1 MNDDKYNKLC
11 TFAFENKNPHLN
23 YLKQLAGQTAVYGLG
38 TIIPRLMNFLLMTPF
53 YTRVFQKGEYGVVT
67 ELYAYAALLLVL
79 LSYGM
84 ETTFFR
90 YSEKEKNK
98 DVVYSTSFISLLV
111 TSLGFIALIFL
122 FSHPLAELIRHSSH
136 HEYIIYFGLIIG
148 IDSITAI
155 PFARMR
161 QQNKAFRFAIIK
173 IINVLVLIGA
183 NMFFLWICPMIA
195 EHNPSSS
202 LLIFYSPEI
211 GVGYAFI
218 SNLIA
223 SIVTL
228 ILLIPDIFK
237 IKLRFDKTLLRRMLN
252 YAFPILIVGLLGMFN
267 DVSDK
272 IFLKY
277 FWPDRDEAL
286 QIVGIY
292 GANFKLAVLLTIF
305 TQMFRY
311 AAEPFFF
318 AKAKDKDSK
327 QIYANVMKY
336 FVIFELLIFLGVTL
350 YIDFAKYFIDE
361 KFWEGLSIVPIILF
375 AKIFFGIT
383 INLSIWY
390 KLTDKTKYG
399 AYINIVGV
407 VIIILFNVLLIPVW
421 GYMASAWGQFACYFS
436 IMVLSFLLG
445 RKHFRVDYDVKRI
458 FFYTVFA
465 ILLFFVNDYLAISD
479 LIQQT
484 IFSTFLILLFVGVV
498 YFRERGAFA
507 TTR

>member
-1 MNDDKYNKLC
+1 
-11 TFAFENKNPHLN
+11 
-23 YLKQLAGQTAVYGLG
+23 
-38 TIIPRLMNFLLMTPF
+38 MTPF
-53 YTRVFQKGEYGVVT
+53 YTRVFQQGEYGVVT

-79 LSYGM
+79 LTYGM

-98 DVVYSTSFISLLV
+98 DLVYSTSFISLLI
-111 TSLGFIALIFL
+111 TSVSFIVFIFL
-122 FSHPLAELIRHSSH
+122 FSHPIADLIHYSSH

-148 IDSITAI
+148 IDAFASI
-155 PFARMR
+155 PFARLR
-161 QQNKAFRFAIIK
+161 QQNKAFRFAVIK
-173 IINVLVLIGA
+173 VINVVVLIVL
-183 NMFFLWICPMIA
+183 NVFFLWVCPWIA
-195 EHNPSSS
+195 ESNPDS
-202 LLIFYSPEI
+202 LLLVFYSPEI

-237 IKLRFDKTLLRRMLN
+237 IRLKFDKALLKRMLN
-252 YAFPILIVGLLGMFN
+252 YSFPILIVGLLGMFN

-277 FWPDRDEAL
+277 FWPDKEEAL

-327 QIYANVMKY
+327 KIYADVMKY

-361 KFWEGLSIVPIILF
+361 KFWEGLRIVPIILF

-390 KLTDKTKYG
+390 KLTDKTRYG
-399 AYINIVGV
+399 AYINLVGAI
-407 VIIILFNVLLIPVW
+407 VIISFNVMLIPVW

-436 IMVLSFLLG
+436 IMLLSFFLG
-445 RKHFRVDYDVKRI
+445 RKHFRVDYDIRQI
-458 FFYTVFA
+458 FIYTVFA
-465 ILLFFVNDYLAISD
+465 VVLFLIKDNLSIEDMLLRTLV
-479 LIQQT
+479 
-484 IFSTFLILLFVGVV
+484 STLLILLFVGVV
-498 YFRERGAFA
+498 YFRERGVFVG
-507 TTR
+507 TTKQD

>member
-1 MNDDKYNKLC
+1 M
-11 TFAFENKNPHLN
+11 N
-23 YLKQLAGQTAVYGLG
+23 YLKQLAGQTAIYGLG

-67 ELYAYAALLLVL
+67 ELYAYAALFLVL
-79 LSYGM
+79 LTYGM

-98 DVVYSTSFISLLV
+98 DRVYSTSFISLLV
-111 TSLGFIALIFL
+111 TSLGFIVIIFL
-122 FSHPLAELIRHSSH
+122 FSHSIADLIRYSSH
-136 HEYIIYFGLIIG
+136 HEYIIFFGLIIG

-155 PFARMR
+155 PFARLR

-195 EHNPSSS
+195 ESNPSSP

-223 SIVTL
+223 SVVTL
-228 ILLIPDIFK
+228 ILLIPDIFQ
-237 IKLRFDKTLLRRMLN
+237 IKLKFDKALLRRMLN

-277 FWPDRDEAL
+277 LWPDKEEAL

-327 QIYANVMKY
+327 LIYANVMKY

-390 KLTDKTKYG
+390 KLTDKTRYG
-399 AYINIVGV
+399 AYINLVGV
-407 VIIILFNVLLIPVW
+407 VIIILFNVLLIPIW

-436 IMVLSFLLG
+436 IMLLSFFLG
-445 RKHFRVDYDVKRI
+445 RKHFRIDYDIKRI
-458 FFYTVFA
+458 FFYTIFA
-465 ILLFFVNDYLAISD
+465 ILLFFVNEYLAISD
-479 LIQQT
+479 FIQQT
-484 IFSTFLILLFVGVV
+484 VFSTFLILLFVGVV
-498 YFRERGAFA
+498 YFRERGAF
-507 TTR
+507 TERVQK

>member
-1 MNDDKYNKLC
+1 
-11 TFAFENKNPHLN
+11 LN

-38 TIIPRLMNFLLMTPF
+38 TIVPRLMNFLLMTPF

-79 LSYGM
+79 LTYGM

-98 DVVYSTSFISLLV
+98 DLVYSTSFISLLV
-111 TSLGFIALIFL
+111 TSLVFIAIILL
-122 FSHPLAELIRHSSH
+122 FSQPIADLIHYSSH
-136 HEYIIYFGLIIG
+136 HEYIVYFGLIIG
-148 IDSITAI
+148 IDAFASI
-155 PFARMR
+155 PFARLR

-173 IINVLVLIGA
+173 VINVLVLIA
-183 NMFFLWICPMIA
+183 LNVFFLWVCPMIA
-195 EHNPSSS
+195 ENNPESP
-202 LLIFYSPEI
+202 LLVFYSPDI

-237 IKLRFDKTLLRRMLN
+237 IKLKFDKALLRRMLN
-252 YAFPILIVGLLGMFN
+252 YSFPILIVGLLGMFN

-277 FWPDRDEAL
+277 FWPDKEEAL

-318 AKAKDKDSK
+318 AKAKEKDSK
-327 QIYANVMKY
+327 QMYADVMKY

-361 KFWEGLSIVPIILF
+361 KFWEGLSIVPVILF

-390 KLTDKTKYG
+390 KLTDKTRYG
-399 AYINIVGV
+399 AYINLIGAL
-407 VIIILFNVLLIPVW
+407 VIIFFNVMLIPVW

-436 IMVLSFLLG
+436 IMLLSFFLG
-445 RKHFRVDYDVKRI
+445 RRHFRIDYDLKSI
-458 FFYTVFA
+458 ISYTAFA
-465 ILLFFVNDYLAISD
+465 LVLFTINENLSIESLWAQTFLSTLMILFFI
-479 LIQQT
+479 
-484 IFSTFLILLFVGVV
+484 GVV
-498 YFRERGAFA
+498 YFRERRSFVGKAK
-507 TTR
+507 

>member
-1 MNDDKYNKLC
+1 M
-11 TFAFENKNPHLN
+11 N

-38 TIIPRLMNFLLMTPF
+38 TIVPRLMNFLLMTPF

-79 LSYGM
+79 LTYGM

-98 DVVYSTSFISLLV
+98 DLVYGTGFIALLV
-111 TSLGFIALIFL
+111 TSLMFIGIVLL
-122 FSHPLAELIRHSSH
+122 FSQPIADLIHYSPH

-148 IDSITAI
+148 IDAFSNI
-155 PFARMR
+155 PFARLR

-173 IINVLVLIGA
+173 VINVVVLIVL
-183 NMFFLWICPMIA
+183 NVFFLWVCPWIA
-195 EHNPSSS
+195 DSNPDSP
-202 LLIFYSPEI
+202 LLVFYSPDI

-237 IKLRFDKTLLRRMLN
+237 IKLKFDKALLKRMLN

-277 FWPDRDEAL
+277 FWPDKEEAL

-327 QIYANVMKY
+327 KMYADVMKY

-361 KFWEGLSIVPIILF
+361 KFWEGLSIVPVILF

-390 KLTDKTKYG
+390 KLTDKTRYG
-399 AYINIVGV
+399 AYINLIGAIV
-407 VIIILFNVLLIPVW
+407 IILFNVMLIPVW

-436 IMVLSFLLG
+436 IMVLSFFLG
-445 RKHFRVDYDVKRI
+445 RRHFRIDYDIKTIVL
-458 FFYTVFA
+458 YTAFA
-465 ILLFFVNDYLAISD
+465 LVL
-479 LIQQT
+479 
-484 IFSTFLILLFVGVV
+484 FLIKDKLSIEDMILRTAVSTLLILIFAGVV
-498 YFRERGAFA
+498 YFRERGAFIE
-507 TTR
+507 TVNKG